1 MKPAFTGKP
10 INRKNPIFWE
20 HEGNRAVRDGKWKL
34 VAEKTEKWQ
43 LYDVEKDRTEL
54 NDQFEKQPEI
64 AKKLVAKYEAWYKRV
79 GAEDYDKTFK
89 WFYDYDKAK
98 QQSK

>member
-1 MKPAFTGKP
+1 L
-10 INRKNPIFWE
+10 
-20 HEGNRAVRDGKWKL
+20 RDGKWKL

-43 LYDVEKDRTEL
+43 LFDIEKDRTEL
-54 NDQFEKQPEI
+54 NNLIDKEPEV

-79 GAEDYDKTFK
+79 GAEEFDKTFK

-98 QQSK
+98 AEAGK